1 MMLKQPGNMAKLTL
15 SHLVTR
21 KASLLLSFNGPFK
34 NKIRVTLKDAG
45 RSEGS
50 WRSPLDTSE
59 HDPSELRH
67 RREHNILHVTS
78 CLLNICYKLN
88 VEALDWWIQRKK
100 NAMEPQLYAS
110 NSYGWRKNTIQSL
123 SFWFT
128 EFKIV
133 FGYVFFFYVSFGVPQ
148 LSMSKSVPSPDPPAL
163 LLPSRRW
170 RLSWM
175 RKNKKFKTSKLKNK
189 AGRFV

>member
-100 NAMEPQLYAS
+100 KC
-110 NSYGWRKNTIQSL
+110 YGTPIVCFQFLWVIL
-123 SFWFT
+123 GWFT